1 MISLNY
7 PPPFSARGKGAWVPS
22 EFGVVCRVGSA
33 GGPGGSS
40 WVGRA
45 GHVPCEGVGDQGA
58 NPGLKVPALVAG
70 MVAGADS
77 INDMDL
83 LRRGG
88 MGRLFSGVRA
98 PSTLGIF
105 LRAFTVGH
113 VRQLDAVDSRFLP
126 RPAGQAPILAG
137 AERMVWLDVDDT
149 VARPMATPSK
159 PLAAATPESK
169 G

>member
-83 LRRGG
+83 LRRDFVFRGWQKSTAGG
-88 MGRLFSGVRA
+88 RKKKQG
-98 PSTLGIF
+98 
-105 LRAFTVGH
+105 
-113 VRQLDAVDSRFLP
+113 
-126 RPAGQAPILAG
+126 
-137 AERMVWLDVDDT
+137 
-149 VARPMATPSK
+149 
-159 PLAAATPESK
+159 
-169 G
+169 